1 MRSRGFSL
9 IEMIVV
15 LGILSVLIGASL
27 VALIPFGEKR
37 NVLDDSKSLA
47 AEIRQVV
54 NKATAVEVPE
64 GCTSLSSYL
73 LEFGTGDGGR
83 SITVTAECG
92 LGTTS
97 KIIKVLRSSDF
108 NGSPASMRFKVP
120 EGTTSEQRV
129 EVCGSGYLY
138 YLEIGVSGVVSGP
151 EYDDEGC

>member
-1 MRSRGFSL
+1 MRNKGFSL

-15 LGILSVLIGASL
+15 LGVLSVLIGASL

-54 NKATAVEVPE
+54 NKATAVEVPD
-64 GCTSLSSYL
+64 GCTGLSSYL
-73 LEFGTGDGGR
+73 LEFGTGDNGR

-92 LGTTS
+92 LGTTAKTTS
-97 KIIKVLRSSDF
+97 ILRSSDF
-108 NGSPASMRFKVP
+108 NGSPSPMRFVVP
-120 EGTTSEQRV
+120 EGTTSNQRI

-138 YLEIGVSGVVSGP
+138 YLNVEVSGVVSGP
-151 EYDDEGC
+151 EYDEEGC